1 MHSEIR
7 NLAGERIDIAY
18 HSAMKLGALVLLGHG
33 VTGNKDRP
41 LLVAVAN
48 GLAER
53 GWPCLRISFT
63 GNGDSEGE
71 FEAATISKELEDLRV
86 VLATIPQEKKV
97 AYVGHSMG
105 AAVGVK
111 CAAKSL
117 DLHALVSLAGMVH
130 TADFAVREF
139 GDVTPGEGFMWD
151 EPDCPLS
158 EGYMADMKEIGN
170 VLPEVVEV
178 RVPWLLIHGTE
189 DDVVPLGDSRDA
201 FAAAKCD
208 KKLVELPGAG
218 HSFGEGFY
226 ADIIEDIDAWLI
238 KSLE

>member
-1 MHSEIR
+1 MGSGIR
-7 NLAGERIDIAY
+7 NLDGERIDISY
-18 HSAMKLGALVLLGHG
+18 HSGVRRGAIVVLGHG

-41 LLVAVAN
+41 LLLAVAN

-63 GNGDSEGE
+63 GNGDSEGA
-71 FEAATISKELEDLRV
+71 FEAATISKELEDLRA

-111 CAAKSL
+111 CAAKSI
-117 DLHALVSLAGMVH
+117 DLHALISLAGMVH
-130 TADFAVREF
+130 TADFAEREF
-139 GDVTPGEGFMWD
+139 GDLTPGEGFMWD

-158 EGYMADMKEIGN
+158 EDFMADMKEIGN
-170 VLPEVVEV
+170 VLPEVAEV
-178 RVPWLLIHGTE
+178 HVPWLLIHGTE

-201 FAAAKCD
+201 FAAAKCE
-208 KKLVELPGAG
+208 KKLVEVPGAG
-218 HSFGEGFY
+218 HSFGEAFY
-226 ADIIEDIDAWLI
+226 AEIIEEIDAWLG